1 VTSTLE
7 PRSPARLHPGPF
19 ILASAVSLALVLSA
33 PFVGQIR
40 GELRRAFPGQF
51 VTIVGG
57 VIAAGVIAALLAALL
72 RIRDRR
78 LVRYGTIALALLIA
92 VAYSTYRAGP
102 NPESNAVERFHFL
115 QYGLITYLFYRA
127 WRPLGDASIFVL
139 PVFAGLIVGTVEEW
153 FQWFIP
159 NRIGEM
165 NDVFLNLVA
174 IGTGLLFSI
183 AVDPPEKGA
192 RRLQTNSGRRITRM
206 GAAALAVFAA
216 FFHIVHLG
224 YRVDDE
230 EIGSFTSRWTASEL
244 LQVQDDKRAQWL
256 ASPPSVILVR
266 LSREEQYL
274 SEGIEHVQ
282 ERNERWT
289 AGDIRGAW
297 LENRILEKY
306 YEPVLDT
313 PTHAGAG
320 HRWPPEQRT
329 DAESRAASAA
339 SAPFTS
345 NAYPYRLFLWPKVLF
360 WLVIA
365 AFTGAILVA
374 GRRTA
379 AAEFRITARNGD

>member
-1 VTSTLE
+1 MTSPVD
-7 PRSPARLHPGPF
+7 PRAPAHLQAGPF

-40 GELRRAFPGQF
+40 GELQRAFPGQF

-57 VIAAGVIAALLAALL
+57 VIAAGVIAALGAALL

-78 LVRYGTIALALLIA
+78 QVRYGTMALSLLIA
-92 VAYSTYRAGP
+92 AAYSAYRAGP

-127 WRPLGDASIFVL
+127 WRPLGDASSFVL

-183 AVDPPEKGA
+183 AVDPPERRA
-192 RRLQTNSGRRITRM
+192 RRLHPDSRRRISRM
-206 GAAALAVFAA
+206 AAAALVVFAA
-216 FFHIVHLG
+216 FFQIVHLG
-224 YRVDDE
+224 HRIDDE
-230 EIGSFTSRWTASEL
+230 EIGSFTSRWTARGL
-244 LQVQDDKRAQWL
+244 LQLQDDKRAEWL

-266 LSREEQYL
+266 LSREDQYL

-289 AGDIRGAW
+289 ADDIRSAW

-320 HRWPPEQRT
+320 HRWPLEQRA
-329 DAESRAASAA
+329 DAESRAATGA
-339 SAPFTS
+339 SAPYTS

-365 AFTGAILVA
+365 GLVSLILIA
-374 GRRTA
+374 GRRTPH
-379 AAEFRITARNGD
+379 RYGPWL